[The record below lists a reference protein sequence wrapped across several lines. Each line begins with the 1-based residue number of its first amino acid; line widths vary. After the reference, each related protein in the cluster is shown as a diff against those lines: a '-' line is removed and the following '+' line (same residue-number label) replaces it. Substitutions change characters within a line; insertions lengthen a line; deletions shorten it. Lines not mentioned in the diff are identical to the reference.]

1 MSPQISEL
9 SEKIASTAVV
19 NRQLIDNLL
28 ELSTLQMEHSLA
40 DSLATAQRA
49 ATEANTM
56 RYDEGE
62 AAAAF
67 QAGNCAAQLR
77 DYHKARGYYRRA
89 VQLFN
94 RLKLPEKESA
104 ALAKLGNANL
114 HDSKFADALL
124 CYEAAIDIRE
134 KLNDLSG
141 AADQYTNSGIIHG
154 FQGNYAQALQLHL
167 KAQKIYEELHLSSR
181 LASSA
186 TNVGVIYLEQ
196 NNYEE
201 ALKVFK
207 TALVIREQEQNNAE
221 VSKLLNNMG
230 NVYHAMGNY
239 TEAIT
244 THHRALEI
252 NRQIGDDVRIA
263 TSFTNMGNS
272 YRATGQ
278 LETAL
283 KNYNE
288 AKHLFTKAKDKRGLV
303 QSYLNLGELSEQ
315 LQRKEEAHAH
325 FAKAMVLAEETGLKN
340 QLANALEFSAR
351 LHAAD
356 GNFAEAYQLQTNF
369 MKLEKELNNTE
380 TKRLMAQMTVRHE
393 MEQKEREAQLEKQKN
408 EELTKAYHALDT
420 EKKRSDDLLLN
431 ILPFE
436 ISEELKTYGKTSPR
450 SYAATSVMFADIKGF
465 TIISEQLTAEEIVSG
480 IDEYFEAFDLIME
493 KHGIEKI
500 KTIGDAYLCV
510 SGIPLPDE
518 QHATKM
524 VRAAKDMQQVLLQL
538 KHKREA
544 AGKPGFAFR
553 IGIHSGPLV
562 AGVVGIKKFAYDI
575 WGDSVNTAARME
587 QNSEAWKINVS
598 ESTYQL
604 VKDEFNCIYR
614 GEISAKNKGALKMYF
629 VE

>member
-1 MSPQISEL
+1 MTPQINEL
-9 SEKIASTAVV
+9 SKKIASSAIVTP
-19 NRQLIDNLL
+19 QLIDHLMQ
-28 ELSTLQMEHSLA
+28 LSALQMEHSLA

-49 ATEANTM
+49 ANEAHSIK
-56 RYDEGE
+56 YEEGE

-67 QAGNCAAQLR
+67 LAGNCAAQLR

-94 RLKLPEKESA
+94 RQGQPEKESA

-124 CYEAAIDIRE
+124 CYETAIDIRE
-134 KLNDLSG
+134 KLNDLPG
-141 AADQYTNSGIIHG
+141 AADLYTNSGIIHG
-154 FQGNYAQALQLHL
+154 FQGNYTQALQLHL
-167 KAQKIYEELHLSSR
+167 KAQKIFEELNLSSR
-181 LASSA
+181 FASSA

-196 NNYEE
+196 NNHEE
-201 ALKVFK
+201 ALKVFN
-207 TALVIREQEQNNAE
+207 TALNIREKEQNSAE
-221 VSKLLNNMG
+221 VSKLLNNIG
-230 NVYHAMGNY
+230 NVYHAMNMY
-239 TEAIT
+239 PEAIA
-244 THHRALEI
+244 THQRALEI
-252 NRQIGDDVRIA
+252 NRQIGDDVRVA
-263 TSFTNMGNS
+263 TSFTNIGNS
-272 YRATGQ
+272 YRAIGE

-283 KNYNE
+283 TNYNE

-303 QSYLNLGELSEQ
+303 QSYINLGELSEQ
-315 LQRKEEAHAH
+315 LKRVEEAHAH
-325 FAKAMVLAEETGLKN
+325 FDKAIALAQETGLKN

-369 MKLEKELNNTE
+369 IKLEKELNNTE

-436 ISEELKTYGKTSPR
+436 VSEELKTYGKTSPR
-450 SYAATSVMFADIKGF
+450 SYAAASILFADIKGF
-465 TIISEQLTAEEIVSG
+465 TIISEQLSAEEIVSG

-510 SGIPLPDE
+510 SGIPVPDA
-518 QHATKM
+518 QHAIKM
-524 VRAAKDMQQVLLQL
+524 VHAAKDMQEMLWQL
-538 KHKREA
+538 KQKREA

-553 IGIHSGPLV
+553 MGIHSGPLV

-587 QNSEAWKINVS
+587 QNSEAWKINIS
-598 ESTYQL
+598 ENTYL
-604 VKDEFNCIYR
+604 LIKDNFNCIYR
-614 GEISAKNKGALKMYF
+614 GEISAKNKGHLKMYF